1 MIIKEFQI
9 NDEIRDA
16 EVRLIDEN
24 GGAMGIVSIQTAQ
37 DLAEKRNLDLVKI
50 SPNANPPVCKILDYG
65 KFKYEQIKKEKES
78 KKNQQVAVLK
88 EIRMSLRVEEHDLN
102 IKAKNARKFL
112 EEGDKVKVSV
122 RFRGREIAYAHRG
135 VELLNRFAEKVSDVG
150 SIEKEAK
157 AEGRNAIMFL
167 KPYTDKSKKPKQ
179 KALDIDK
186 EENES

>member
-9 NDEIRDA
+9 NEEIRDA

-24 GGAMGIVSIQTAQ
+24 GTAIGIVPIQTAQ
-37 DLAEKRNLDLVKI
+37 ELAEKRNLDLVKI
-50 SPNANPPVCKILDYG
+50 SPNAKPPVCKILDYG

-78 KKNQQVAVLK
+78 KKNQQVANLK

-102 IKAKNARKFL
+102 IKARNARKFL

-122 RFRGREIAYAHRG
+122 RFRGREIAYAHKG
-135 VELLNRFAEKVSDVG
+135 VELLNRFTEKVSDAG
-150 SIEKEAK
+150 SVEKEAK

-167 KPYTDKSKKPKQ
+167 KPHTDKSKKSKK
-179 KALDIDK
+179 KAVEK
-186 EENES
+186 EEIES